1 MEIGEIQ
8 FDVKENLNS
17 MEKAYGVK
25 VAREVVQI
33 FLVDYKSKLQNLRQG
48 IEDENTE
55 LIRFQAHNI
64 KSGCLSMGLKPMSDL
79 CEKIEYESER
89 FSRNELNSMFQ
100 SLEDQYKRFS
110 CDFEQYLNLTH

>member
-48 IEDENTE
+48 IDEENSE
-55 LIRFQAHNI
+55 SIRFQAHNI

-79 CEKIEYESER
+79 CEKIEHENENL
-89 FSRNELNSMFQ
+89 SRHELKSLFE
-100 SLEDQYKRFS
+100 SLEDQYKRIS
-110 CDFEQYLNLTH
+110 CEFERYLNLTH